1 MCYSFIYPIKNLL
14 LLLLVQFAGMSGIYS
29 LIQAQNIKYNLD
41 CSGGPGQAQLTVESP
56 VGAGLSYALD
66 GDDFQTSTVFSN
78 VLPGNHWLF
87 VQNASGELDSIR
99 FNANCG
105 LEKFSCGDC
114 DRSGTFFQIYSQ
126 NGVIVGL
133 DLETNQFSS
142 LPNSRAGIHIN
153 AIGMNPKDSLA
164 YGMKRR
170 FSNELIVVDAQ
181 GTSVNLGSVEDL
193 PVGDYA
199 SGDFDAEGYLHI
211 KGGLTRELFKID
223 VSVGKMVER
232 YFIDQP
238 TKTSDITYNI
248 VDSLFYGADDNGNLW
263 SFSPIERQ
271 VVLIGSSFLS
281 GDIGAMYSDRSGR
294 VFGIENSSGRLYQ
307 FDLSDG
313 SVDFIM
319 TTTSTS
325 YNDGFNCKNI
335 FFNNIPPPTAEIE
348 CSTDSDSVNITIVEP
363 TGDDLEFKINSSNF
377 ERRRYWTGLPSGQTE
392 IVVRRQGSCLS
403 DTVILNLMPNFST
416 ESSQVIETCEEFI
429 SASGIRWDESGIYQD
444 TILNS
449 MGCDSIINYEI
460 TILESTESLQSVEV
474 CDEYISPTG
483 KQWDETGTFRDTL
496 QNANGC
502 DSILTFDLTIFET
515 FESTQFIEAC
525 NEYTTPDG
533 QLWTQSG
540 TFLDTLLSST
550 GCDSVFTYDITI
562 LESSDSTL
570 AIEACEEFISPTGER
585 WDQSGTFLDTIVN
598 SQGCDSVITYDI
610 TILERSESIQTI
622 EACDEFTSPSGNR
635 WSQTGTF
642 LDTIQNSVGCDSI
655 LTYNLT
661 ILESSESSQSILSC
675 DPFLWNGILLDS
687 SGTYEHRATNEV
699 GCDSIVQINFTLT
712 PTLDT
717 QISVTSCRP
726 FRSPDGEELWTQTGM
741 YRDTILSSLGC
752 DSIITVNL
760 VIGDVWAEWGI
771 QDPACP
777 DRLVSRLLI
786 DTLSH
791 QGPYFLVRNP
801 LDTLT
806 ITNFPTEVSDFPPG
820 EYSIRFISA
829 NSCRSPIYS
838 FSITELELPEIR
850 LIGPTEIDICDPP
863 TLYQLETNV
872 PGDFQWY
879 SNSALECDTCSSTEV
894 FSYQEGVLGVNF
906 IAENGCT
913 AREEFDLKLNGTD
926 VQYHIPNVFSPNGDG
941 INDYFTLFTGNGEV
955 DQIELFEIY
964 DRWGARLFQRKN
976 FFPSLESLGWDGS
989 YNGQPMS
996 TGVYVYHILYRHCD
1010 GSTYRIHGSVT
1021 LVR

>member
-1 MCYSFIYPIKNLL
+1 
-14 LLLLVQFAGMSGIYS
+14 MSGIYS
-29 LIQAQNIKYNLD
+29 LIQAQNIQYNLD

-66 GDDFQTSTVFSN
+66 GDDFQASTLFSN
-78 VLPGNHWLF
+78 VFPGNHWLF

-105 LEKFSCGDC
+105 LEPFACGDC
-114 DRSGTFFQIYSQ
+114 DASDGFYQVF
-126 NGVIVGL
+126 GLEGELAAL
-133 DLETNQFSS
+133 DLDEQEFKL
-142 LPNSRAGIHIN
+142 LPNSPAGYGLNAMGIN
-153 AIGMNPKDSLA
+153 PLDSLA
-164 YGMKRR
+164 YGIKR
-170 FSNELIVVDAQ
+170 SSPPELIVVDKS
-181 GTSVNLGSVEDL
+181 GRDISLGNIDML
-193 PVGDYA
+193 PNRVYHA
-199 SGDFDAEGYLHI
+199 GDFDPEGYLHI
-211 KGGLTRELFKID
+211 KDNQTNRQVFMID
-223 VSVGKMVER
+223 VKKGRVER
-232 YFIDQP
+232 
-238 TKTSDITYNI
+238 TYNLSSPLYTADFAYNPI
-248 VDSLFYGADDNGNLW
+248 NGLFYGLNG
-263 SFSPIERQ
+263 
-271 VVLIGSSFLS
+271 
-281 GDIGAMYSDRSGR
+281 
-294 VFGIENSSGRLYQ
+294 SGRLYS
-307 FDLSDG
+307 FDPNSGLYSSIANTSMGGSFGAVYSDNSGIVWGIENATGNLYEVDLSSGDLTL
-313 SVDFIM
+313 IM
-319 TTTSTS
+319 TTTNSS
-325 YNDGFNCKNI
+325 RNDGFSCQNS
-335 FFNNIPPPTAEIE
+335 FFSRLGPPDIQQE
-348 CSTDSDSVNITIVEP
+348 CSDVESRVNIRITEP
-363 TGDDLEFKINSSNF
+363 DGEGLEFKLNNGDFENTRYYENLIPGEYEVIVRSTGGCLPDTASVVLTAKYVNSA
-377 ERRRYWTGLPSGQTE
+377 E
-392 IVVRRQGSCLS
+392 I
-403 DTVILNLMPNFST
+403 DATVCDS
-416 ESSQVIETCEEFI
+416 FI
-429 SASGIRWDESGIYQD
+429 AASGRTWYDSGSYQD

-460 TILESTESLQSVEV
+460 TILESTESMQSVEV

-483 KQWDETGTFRDTL
+483 KQWNETGTFRDTL

-533 QLWTQSG
+533 QRWTQSG
-540 TFLDTLLSST
+540 TFSDTVFNSV
-550 GCDSVFTYDITI
+550 GCDSIFTFDITI
-562 LESSDSTL
+562 LESSDSAL

-726 FRSPDGEELWTQTGM
+726 FRSPDGEEIWSETGL

-760 VIGDVWAEWGI
+760 VIGDVSAEWSLNE
-771 QDPACP
+771 PACP
-777 DRLVSRLLI
+777 DRLVSWLRI
-786 DTLSH
+786 DTITH
-791 QGPYFLVRNP
+791 QGPHYLIRNE
-801 LDTLT
+801 LDTIL
-806 ITNFPTEVSDFPPG
+806 ISSIPIEVNDLPPG
-820 EYSIRFISA
+820 EHRIQFVSSD
-829 NSCRSPIYS
+829 SCESPVSLIQV
-838 FSITELELPEIR
+838 EGLELPEIR

-863 TLYQLETNV
+863 TLYQLETNM
-872 PGDFQWY
+872 PGDYQWY

-894 FSYQEGVLGVNF
+894 FSYQEGILGVNF

-913 AREEFDLKLNGTD
+913 AREEFDLKLNGKD

>member
-29 LIQAQNIKYNLD
+29 LIQAQNIQYNLD

-56 VGAGLSYALD
+56 VGSNWSYAIN
-66 GDDFQTSTVFSN
+66 GESYQTSPVFN
-78 VLPGNHWLF
+78 DIFPGNHWLF

-142 LPNSRAGIHIN
+142 LPNSPAGIHIN

-294 VFGIENSSGRLYQ
+294 VFGLENSSGRLYQ

-483 KQWDETGTFRDTL
+483 KQWDESGTFRDTL

-533 QLWTQSG
+533 QLWAQSG
-540 TFLDTLLSST
+540 TFLDTLLS
-550 GCDSVFTYDITI
+550 
-562 LESSDSTL
+562 
-570 AIEACEEFISPTGER
+570 
-585 WDQSGTFLDTIVN
+585 

-642 LDTIQNSVGCDSI
+642 LDAIQNSVGCDSI

-699 GCDSIVQINFTLT
+699 GCDSIAQMNFTLT

-726 FRSPDGEELWTQTGM
+726 FRSPDGDEIWSETGL

-760 VIGDVWAEWGI
+760 VIGDVSAEWSLNE
-771 QDPACP
+771 PACP
-777 DRLVSRLLI
+777 DRLVSWLRI
-786 DTLSH
+786 DTITH
-791 QGPYFLVRNP
+791 QGPHYLIRNE
-801 LDTLT
+801 LDTIL
-806 ITNFPTEVSDFPPG
+806 ISSIPIEVNDLPPG
-820 EYSIRFISA
+820 EHRIQFVSSD
-829 NSCRSPIYS
+829 SCESPVSLIQV
-838 FSITELELPEIR
+838 EGLELPEIR

-863 TLYQLETNV
+863 TLYQLETNM
-872 PGDFQWY
+872 PGDYQWY

-926 VQYHIPNVFSPNGDG
+926 VQYYIPNVFSPNGDG
-941 INDYFTLFTGNGEV
+941 INDYFTLFAGNGEV
-955 DQIELFEIY
+955 DQIELF
-964 DRWGARLFQRKN
+964 
-976 FFPSLESLGWDGS
+976 
-989 YNGQPMS
+989 
-996 TGVYVYHILYRHCD
+996 
-1010 GSTYRIHGSVT
+1010 
-1021 LVR
+1021 